1 MSDPSLSRRFFLSA
15 AAAVPAVPT
24 LIASDRI
31 AIFEPP
37 PARIHIVTISQS
49 YAAPAVQYSP
59 EEIKQITSQGKNVQ
73 MTLTTSAE
81 ELNRV
86 LPDADVVFGAVT
98 APLLKIAKNLRW
110 MQHTE
115 AGMEGGLLYPDLINS
130 PIVITNMARMFAPAI
145 SETAVAMQL
154 ALTRG
159 LNKFFIPNFEKKQ
172 FNPVRN
178 GLVEIEGMTVGLVG
192 FGGLGEE
199 TAKRFHYGFNMK
211 VMATDAKPLTKPDW
225 VDELHEPSWFAEM
238 APKVDI
244 LVNAAPATTET
255 AKMFNEKIFRSMK
268 KTAYF
273 LSISRGLNVD
283 ETALVKALKE
293 GWIAGAGLDV
303 VWPEPAPPTSPLWD
317 CPNLVMTCHTAGFAP
332 QRRIRQMGLMA
343 ENVRRYASGLP
354 LMNVVD
360 KKRGY

>member
-1 MSDPSLSRRFFLSA
+1 
-15 AAAVPAVPT
+15 
-24 LIASDRI
+24 
-31 AIFEPP
+31 
-37 PARIHIVTISQS
+37 
-49 YAAPAVQYSP
+49 
-59 EEIKQITSQGKNVQ
+59 
-73 MTLTTSAE
+73 
-81 ELNRV
+81 
-86 LPDADVVFGAVT
+86 
-98 APLLKIAKNLRW
+98 
-110 MQHTE
+110 
-115 AGMEGGLLYPDLINS
+115 
-130 PIVITNMARMFAPAI
+130 MARMFAPAI

-178 GLVEIEGMTVGLVG
+178 RMVEIEGMTVGLVG

-283 ETALVKALKE
+283 ETALVKALKK
-293 GWIAGAGLDV
+293 GGS
-303 VWPEPAPPTSPLWD
+303 PAPVWTWFGQPAPRRRR
-317 CPNLVMTCHTAGFAP
+317 CGPPNLVMTCHTAGFAP

-343 ENVRRYASGLP
+343 ETSGAMP
-354 LMNVVD
+354 VD
-360 KKRGY
+360 CR